1 MYNNMLETVE
11 YLTRTANSH
20 AKIGIILGSGL
31 GGLVDKMEEKLEV
44 DYMDIP
50 NFPVSTVEGHEG
62 KLVFGKISGVEII
75 AMQGRFHFYEGYSM
89 QEIVYPIYV
98 MRQLGLEK
106 LIISN
111 AAGGI
116 NRGFKA
122 GTLMIIE
129 DHINMFGTNPL
140 IGRNDE
146 RFGPRFP
153 DMTEVYKRSLI
164 DIARQTATELGIDY
178 EQGIYIGTTG
188 PSYETAAEIRAFS
201 VLGADAV
208 GMSTVPE
215 AIVANYLGIDVLGI
229 SCITNMATGLA
240 DTMHSHEEVVKT
252 AKKVE
257 ENFCNWVENIVEK
270 LGE

>member
-1 MYNNMLETVE
+1 MYDNMLETVE

-31 GGLVDKMEEKLEV
+31 GGLVGEMEEKLEV

-62 KLVFGKISGVEII
+62 KLVFGKIGGVEII

-116 NRGFKA
+116 NREFKA

-164 DIARQTATELGIDY
+164 DIARKTAAELGIDY
-178 EQGIYIGTTG
+178 EHGIYVGTTG

-240 DTMHSHEEVVKT
+240 DTTHSHEKVVKT

-257 ENFCNWVENIVEK
+257 EKFCNWVESIVKK